1 MFFSVQSL
9 TYPNF
14 ISFTRG
20 TLYFQPVL
28 SERTKCA
35 ARESGFLSPRSDSVL
50 EFGTKRSQ
58 VQILSPRPKIG
69 RKSSNFRLVFMQIS
83 QSAVFGTFRLQ
94 LFCNLSECT
103 KRPQGSIYCC
113 FAIFNYYILHFI
125 VPTFWFCATASL
137 GKFPSNTKNRP
148 WRIVRHGL
156 HCIR

>member
-9 TYPNF
+9 TYPSF

-58 VQILSPRPKIG
+58 VQILSPRPDFKADSKESAFSFCLNTTENGAERATLTRLGGRIG
-69 RKSSNFRLVFMQIS
+69 GNR
-83 QSAVFGTFRLQ
+83 GTHG
-94 LFCNLSECT
+94 CNLGADVCGVCPFFVHYSVLSSARSSPARSS
-103 KRPQGSIYCC
+103 KP
-113 FAIFNYYILHFI
+113 
-125 VPTFWFCATASL
+125 
-137 GKFPSNTKNRP
+137 
-148 WRIVRHGL
+148 
-156 HCIR
+156 

>member
-58 VQILSPRPKIG
+58 VQILSPRPKICL
-69 RKSSNFRLVFMQIS
+69 KITIFRLFCYLILLDFLSKIPYSLSKSGFQRTSPLFGCHRMTTDKGGLMELRVWFRCHFSVRNVHWQKWAEKGRQCLKQSRSQI
-83 QSAVFGTFRLQ
+83 A
-94 LFCNLSECT
+94 
-103 KRPQGSIYCC
+103 
-113 FAIFNYYILHFI
+113 
-125 VPTFWFCATASL
+125 
-137 GKFPSNTKNRP
+137 
-148 WRIVRHGL
+148 
-156 HCIR
+156 